1 MRGREGV
8 AFERALAPEPSWP
21 ESRQNNPRQQV
32 SHTSSFL
39 KKKTIQQ
46 IKEDFARYV
55 YLKIKQRQKNG
66 WINYRDEIGQ

>member
-39 KKKTIQQ
+39 KKKNDIAD
-46 IKEDFARYV
+46 KRRFC
-55 YLKIKQRQKNG
+55 
-66 WINYRDEIGQ
+66 